1 MISPFQFRGRFRGR
15 FGARLGSAARALLSN
30 ASIIFSVDC
39 DFCGALY
46 NGLLDAIA
54 HAMLF
59 DLGGAGYLS
68 AFGPILRAFV
78 DDNVVISVTA
88 DVKV

>member
-1 MISPFQFRGRFRGR
+1 MVSPFQFRGRF
-15 FGARLGSAARALLSN
+15 GARQGSAARALLSD

-39 DFCGALY
+39 DFCGALDD
-46 NGLLDAIA
+46 GLLDAIA

-59 DLGGAGYLS
+59 DFGRASYLS

-88 DVKV
+88 DVEV